1 MFLVS
6 HDRAFVDNVV
16 TSVIA
21 SERDGAWREYVGG
34 FSDWQTQSARSAQ
47 LAQAA
52 KPVAEEKKAEPARTR
67 ERATVKL
74 SYKEQRELDG
84 LPARIEALEAEQKA
98 VGAELE
104 DGMIYGR
111 DPQRAQQLAERHEA
125 IELELLDALER
136 WETLEGKRAGTA

>member
-21 SERDGAWREYVGG
+21 AEGDGVWREYVGG
-34 FSDWQTQSARSAQ
+34 FSDWQTQSARSAR
-47 LAQAA
+47 LAQVAR
-52 KPVAEEKKAEPARTR
+52 PVAEEKKAEPVRPR

-74 SYKEQRELDG
+74 SYKEQRELDA

-104 DGMIYGR
+104 DGTIYGR

-125 IELELLDALER
+125 IELELLEVLER
-136 WETLEGKRAGTA
+136 WETLESKRAGTA